1 MHSPLLSVA
10 LQNRLTAG
18 LCDCNYTY
26 GDLLFIQV
34 CSDPKTLHCSTG
46 QGKMHFQLL
55 SVALQNRLTA
65 GCVNATTPMESC
77 CSCRCAVTQHHC
89 TAALVRA
96 KCTPLCS
103 VLLCK
108 TGSQQA
114 CVTAITPMEMCCS
127 YRGTVTQHHCTAAL
141 VLAKCTFYFS
151 VLLCKTGSQ
160 QVV

>member
-1 MHSPLLSVA
+1 M
-10 LQNRLTAG
+10 
-18 LCDCNYTY
+18 CECNYTY
-26 GDLLFIQV
+26 GVLLFIQV
-34 CSDPKTLHCSTG
+34 CSDATPLHCSTG
-46 QGKMHFQLL
+46 VGKMHFLLL

-65 GCVNATTPMESC
+65 GCVTATTPMESC

-96 KCTPLCS
+96 KCPFYFS

-108 TGSQQA
+108 SGSQQA
-114 CVTAITPMEMCCS
+114 SVTAITPMEICCS
-127 YRGTVTQHHCTAAL
+127 YRCAVTQKHCTAAL
-141 VLAKCTFYFS
+141 VRAKCTFNFS